1 MHIIQCDLHII
12 TESQRPDQMT
22 LRPAT
27 IVYRVNSTGRN
38 QYVIISSP
46 CLQQSKMIIK
56 QLLLT
61 KVVLHFYMDGKKED
75 RRNYS
80 QHMKI
85 YIYTV
90 NQIRNKQ
97 TPMLYKYKWQR
108 QWLPKR
114 VYHICAGTQHLKFTD
129 KKSIYMEMP
138 TPLTPPPPLLWG
150 H

>member
-12 TESQRPDQMT
+12 TESLRPDQMT

-61 KVVLHFYMDGKKED
+61 KVVLHFYMDGKKEETTH
-75 RRNYS
+75 S
-80 QHMKI
+80 
-85 YIYTV
+85 T
-90 NQIRNKQ
+90 
-97 TPMLYKYKWQR
+97 
-108 QWLPKR
+108 
-114 VYHICAGTQHLKFTD
+114 
-129 KKSIYMEMP
+129 
-138 TPLTPPPPLLWG
+138 
-150 H
+150 

>member
-12 TESQRPDQMT
+12 TESLRPDQMT

-90 NQIRNKQ
+90 DQIRNKQ
-97 TPMLYKYKWQR
+97 TSMLYKYKWQR

-138 TPLTPPPPLLWG
+138 TPLTPPPFLWG